1 LVLSRRG
8 REEKEEKI
16 LRKPLTL
23 TLSRGGGCV
32 VIWFLFE
39 NFID

>member
-1 LVLSRRG
+1 VGVKKNLTT
-8 REEKEEKI
+8 
-16 LRKPLTL
+16 PLTL
-23 TLSRGGGCV
+23 TLSRKGRGGLGVEKCGCV